1 MKHAP
6 TLTWMALAIAALP
19 AWGQTAPAAPMAPTP
34 PLNVE
39 VAPHA
44 KMAAEVVRE
53 VAQAQREIAQQVAQ
67 NAMAA
72 AFDDPVMAFAGRE
85 LGRESVVKGAP
96 YCATAVHETVQVLAD
111 GNRIVKRQSTPLC
124 RDGEGRT
131 RREVQA
137 EGGPRRIYLT
147 DPVARTSWVLDPE
160 QKTARPLIHVRSAH
174 AEGAAEAMAR
184 SRQHQALSE
193 RMRANSERWGEWARD
208 MAQRAQFDWQRAPAA
223 PAAPGKPE
231 GKAPAEPG
239 VVMEREVV
247 VREGA
252 GEPQRHRE
260 VRVLRL
266 SDLPTLGAMPAM
278 PPMPPMPP
286 LPAYGLMPR
295 GEGVSTALPAKE
307 IEGVK
312 VNGERTTWTIEA
324 GKIGNEKPIVTVR
337 EVWRSP
343 ELMLTVS
350 SRDSD
355 PRSGEVSYRLE
366 GLKRGE
372 PDPALMR
379 VPADYTQQ
387 PLRRP
392 APPKAAPSAP
402 GSPSS
407 PGAPAAPAAPAAKPK
422 A

>member
-1 MKHAP
+1 MQRAP
-6 TLTWMALAIAALP
+6 ALTWMALAIAALP
-19 AWGQTAPAAPMAPTP
+19 AWAQATPTAPPAP
-34 PLNVE
+34 LSE
-39 VAPHA
+39 ELELHA
-44 KMAAEVVRE
+44 KMAREVVRE
-53 VAQAQREIAQQVAQ
+53 VAQAQHEIARQVTH
-67 NAMAA
+67 NAMAV
-72 AFDDPVMAFAGRE
+72 AFDDPVMTFAGRE
-85 LGRESVVKGAP
+85 LGREAVVKGAP

-160 QKTARPLIHVRSAH
+160 QKTARPLIHARSAH
-174 AEGAAEAMAR
+174 AEGLAEAMAQ

-193 RMRANSERWGEWARD
+193 RLRANSERWGEWAREL
-208 MAQRAQFDWQRAPAA
+208 AQRAQFDWQRAPAA
-223 PAAPGKPE
+223 PGTPPPPPKPE
-231 GKAPAEPG
+231 GQAPAEPG

-266 SDLPTLGAMPAM
+266 SDLPTLGAMPPM
-278 PPMPPMPP
+278 PPMPPMPA
-286 LPAYGLMPR
+286 LPGLGLMPR
-295 GEGVSTALPAKE
+295 GEGVRTALPAKE

-324 GKIGNEKPIVTVR
+324 GKIGNERPIVTVR

-402 GSPSS
+402 
-407 PGAPAAPAAPAAKPK
+407 AAKPK